1 MATHVMRHLPE
12 KNPPRE
18 KTVEISVQNQE
29 ILVIFNGEPKPF
41 WLSKGNDEEVRWV
54 SVDHL
59 DFLVDFED
67 HSPFY
72 ESQFSQD
79 SPVSGLV
86 RRDILPNDNRLY
98 KYTVWVGRLEELDP
112 GGGVKP

>member
-12 KNPPRE
+12 TNPPRE
-18 KTVEISVQNQE
+18 KKVEISIQNDE
-29 ILVIFNGEPKPF
+29 ILVTFNGVPKPF
-41 WLSKGNDEEVRWV
+41 WLSKCADEEVRWV
-54 SVDHL
+54 SVDNL

-67 HSPFY
+67 DSPFY
-72 ESQFSQD
+72 ESQFNQD

-86 RRDILPNDNRLY
+86 RRDILPNEQRLY
-98 KYTVWVGRLEELDP
+98 KYTVWVGNKRLDP